1 MSASTK
7 QCQGFRIVP
16 FVIFLDFDLEGSGLK
31 GLRSEL
37 SSVIERS
44 RKGEIKQLE
53 LEHTITRLQEDVS
66 SKTTQLLE
74 LAERLDDKTRL
85 VDNLQLKLEQKN
97 CKLSAHHKE
106 MSTKEIHYEQVE
118 SQVRVFFFVC

>member
-1 MSASTK
+1 M
-7 QCQGFRIVP
+7 
-16 FVIFLDFDLEGSGLK
+16 EGSGLK

-44 RKGEIKQLE
+44 RKGDIKQLE

-74 LAERLDDKTRL
+74 LAERLNDKTRL

-97 CKLSAHHKE
+97 SKLSAHHKD
-106 MSTKEIHYEQVE
+106 MSTKEIHYKQVE
-118 SQVRVFFFVC
+118 TQVRVFHTIFL